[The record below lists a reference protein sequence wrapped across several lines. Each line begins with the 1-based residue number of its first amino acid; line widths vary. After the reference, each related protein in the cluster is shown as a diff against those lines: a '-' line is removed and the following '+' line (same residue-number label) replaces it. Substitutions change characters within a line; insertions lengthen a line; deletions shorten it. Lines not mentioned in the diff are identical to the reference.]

1 MKKIEIYTT
10 NYCPFCVKAKS
21 LLNKKKI
28 KFSEIDVSNDEVL
41 REKMSAMANGARS
54 VPQIFADNIHIGDCD
69 KIHKLDQEKKLNKLL
84 NHLIYQIIIIVNLII
99 LQILIYKI
107 ILMMYLLLIILIQL
121 QIWELGWMKV
131 QVNLDLEV

>member
-28 KFSEIDVSNDEVL
+28 KFSEIDVSNDEAL

-69 KIHKLDQEKKLNKLL
+69 KIHKLDQEKKLDKF
-84 NHLIYQIIIIVNLII
+84 
-99 LQILIYKI
+99 
-107 ILMMYLLLIILIQL
+107 
-121 QIWELGWMKV
+121 LG
-131 QVNLDLEV
+131 LE